1 MELTTEVL
9 GYRDRLTKIA
19 VCILSDDRAE
29 DAVQH
34 AYIAFHA
41 ANGVRDAYAWLSCAV
56 RRAAFSE
63 IRHTD
68 TIRRHERAIART
80 RPEAIHDASPDDRL
94 ERLPDALG
102 RLHPDDRG
110 VIYARLS
117 GIRDPTVA
125 LTTSRKRFQRAK
137 ERLRA
142 ILVANSHSLAL

>member
-68 TIRRHERAIART
+68 TIRRHERAVART
-80 RPEAIHDASPDDRL
+80 RPEAMYDASPDNHL
-94 ERLPDALG
+94 KRLPDALD
-102 RLHPDDRG
+102 RLHPGDRD

-117 GIRDPTVA
+117 GTRDPTVA
-125 LTTSRKRFQRAK
+125 HHHFSEAIPGAK